1 MLKRLRIQRSIV
13 SSLLVALLLL
23 AGCGGSSSPS
33 AGNQAPA
40 PAAPG
45 SANAGQVSI
54 SGALSKN
61 FTPIRVEASKVGSK
75 ILIFLT
81 EKSADGVSLTFPP
94 DTQPGTYP
102 IEDNLN
108 QLLVDVSGEYDMLS
122 NNAAI
127 YPSTKGSLKLTAVGS
142 KFSGEFQFTA
152 GNKKNHSETIEVTGS
167 FTDVPLS

>member
-1 MLKRLRIQRSIV
+1 
-13 SSLLVALLLL
+13 LLV
-23 AGCGGSSSPS
+23 GCGGTSSPS
-33 AGNQAPA
+33 PGNQAAA
-40 PAAPG
+40 PAG
-45 SANAGQVSI
+45 GNAGQVSI
-54 SGALSKN
+54 SGAVSKN

-75 ILIFLT
+75 MLIFLT